1 MLKSA
6 NTDEHAIIVL
16 GEPLSGRSFF
26 SESVARAIAKNALIK
41 IQPPVNGSTDK
52 DDLIRIL
59 QKQLKST
66 TTNHDILKKA
76 PKDYDPNHPA
86 IEFLK
91 LKSFTATQKISD
103 ELFSDIDFAKKITQ
117 KLIVLKP
124 LNEFLNR
131 ALETVE

>member
-1 MLKSA
+1 MKK
-6 NTDEHAIIVL
+6 V
-16 GEPLSGRSFF
+16 
-26 SESVARAIAKNALIK
+26 VKAKNLIAFRIWLEK
-41 IQPPVNGSTDK
+41 LGYSVKTLADNRGFTFSFKKEYGSLERDE
-52 DDLIRIL
+52 
-59 QKQLKST
+59 S
-66 TTNHDILKKA
+66 NVLKKA

-103 ELFSDIDFAKKITQ
+103 ELFYDKDFAKKITQ
-117 KLIVLKP
+117 KLIALKP